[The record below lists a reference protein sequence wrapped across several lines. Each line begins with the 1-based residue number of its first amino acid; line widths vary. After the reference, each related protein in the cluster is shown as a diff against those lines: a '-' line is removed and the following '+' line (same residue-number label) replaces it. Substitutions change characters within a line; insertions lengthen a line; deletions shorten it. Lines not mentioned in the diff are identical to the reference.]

1 MYVADERSRFDEAEV
16 SLGSKN
22 NAVFTFMLYND
33 IIPNF
38 VLHNLNNLGF
48 RLLRMSKEHRDFTA
62 SNSSSIP

>member
-33 IIPNF
+33 FIPNF
-38 VLHNLNNLGF
+38 VLY
-48 RLLRMSKEHRDFTA
+48 
-62 SNSSSIP
+62 I